1 MPICMLVRMGVAN
14 VDKRLYSIVDIL
26 VERRISG
33 QKFCIVL
40 YCTFRSYND
49 DRMQYLGF
57 FLLLF
62 LFTSSLFI
70 IIVSVDV

>member
-33 QKFCIVL
+33 RKFCIVL
-40 YCTFRSYND
+40 YCIV
-49 DRMQYLGF
+49 
-57 FLLLF
+57 FLEVIMMIEYS
-62 LFTSSLFI
+62 T
-70 IIVSVDV
+70 

>member
-26 VERRISG
+26 EERRISG
-33 QKFCIVL
+33 RKFCIVL
-40 YCTFRSYND
+40 YCIFRSYND
-49 DRMQYLGF
+49 DRIQYLGF

-62 LFTSSLFI
+62 LLTSSLFI
-70 IIVSVDV
+70 IIISVDV